1 MKRGEIYLVALDP
14 VLGSETGKTR
24 PAIVL
29 QNDLANRSSPTVTIV
44 PLTSSVD
51 RCHPFQVLLPAEQTG
66 LPKESK
72 ALCEQIRTVSR
83 QRLGA
88 AAIGKVPDAIL
99 TQVRSALDRHL
110 WFPD

>member
-29 QNDLANRSSPTVTIV
+29 QN
-44 PLTSSVD
+44 
-51 RCHPFQVLLPAEQTG
+51 VLLPAEQTG